1 MIRGALGVQGS
12 GPVAGDGQASRRRS
26 RSRSGILAL
35 LPGAFEKVVPEI
47 APLEA
52 PGVTAVDQAAGQP
65 VPPLL
70 EPPAELLATDFTPML
85 LPAARARVRVPP
97 EAEDGG
103 EPACPDFTLH
113 AARVGTFGAIQ
124 AQDPFALAEDKF
136 NLPAEAV
143 AVTVRGAGQFS
154 GGRIGAPSSLFT
166 QRQHHKLPRPTRL
179 RYVRHRGS
187 FTSPLRKCQQ
197 GGLAL
202 ADTCTTSV
210 SVASTGGRYTRS
222 GLSWPVRWVIADRP
236 WTGQ

>member
-154 GGRIGAPSSLFT
+154 GGRIGDQDEPAGQLQGAGSGGASPFVLGCAQTGPLPARTLRAQTKGHHSEGRRIGSL
-166 QRQHHKLPRPTRL
+166 
-179 RYVRHRGS
+179 
-187 FTSPLRKCQQ
+187 
-197 GGLAL
+197 
-202 ADTCTTSV
+202 
-210 SVASTGGRYTRS
+210 
-222 GLSWPVRWVIADRP
+222 W
-236 WTGQ
+236 